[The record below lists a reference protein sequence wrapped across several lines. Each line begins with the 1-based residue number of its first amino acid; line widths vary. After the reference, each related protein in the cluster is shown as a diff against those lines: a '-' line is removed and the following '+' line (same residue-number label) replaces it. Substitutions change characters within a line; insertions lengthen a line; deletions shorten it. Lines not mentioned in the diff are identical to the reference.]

1 MKHHFNIIFFVIF
14 FTVLYFFKA
23 EFWLYII
30 GFLLFTVILIWGIFD
45 IKISYFLKSFNENK
59 NITEKK
65 IAITFDDGPTEF
77 TPKFLEL
84 LKKNET
90 KATFF
95 CIGKQ
100 IEKYPD
106 IFRKIIEDGHEIGN
120 HTYSHSNKTGFF
132 STQKMSSEITKN
144 DETILK
150 SGNTK
155 TELYRPPFGITNPN
169 ISRAIK
175 KTEKKSIGWNI
186 RSFDT
191 IIENPDKITS
201 RIIPKIKPGSIIL
214 LHDTSEKTL
223 LVLEDLLL
231 FLNRENYNA
240 VTISR
245 LFNFKK

>member
-1 MKHHFNIIFFVIF
+1 MKHYSNIIFFLIYF
-14 FTVLYFFKA
+14 SALYFLKA
-23 EFWLYII
+23 DFLFYII
-30 GFLLFTVILIWGIFD
+30 GVIIFTVILIWGVFD

-59 NITEKK
+59 TITEKI

-100 IEKYPD
+100 IEKYPE
-106 IFRKIIEDGHEIGN
+106 IFRRIIEEGHEIGN

-132 STQKMSSEITKN
+132 STQKMISEITKN
-144 DETILK
+144 DQTILK
-150 SGNTK
+150 FGNIK

-169 ISRAIK
+169 ITRAIK

-191 IIENPDKITS
+191 LIENPDKITS
-201 RIIPKIKPGSIIL
+201 RIIPKIKPGSVIL

-231 FLNRENYNA
+231 FLNRENYKA
-240 VTISR
+240 VTISQ